1 MKLATMVDKA
11 LMSVVLPG
19 TAHSPYAPIVFLV
32 PTEVHTVYILNPQGS
47 PSDKLYSLR
56 NISTRDGKL
65 RLKHMRRE
73 LFYQESVK
81 FAGGDH

>member
-1 MKLATMVDKA
+1 MKLATMVDKV

-19 TAHSPYAPIVFLV
+19 TVHSPYAPTVFLV
-32 PTEVHTVYILNPQGS
+32 PTEVHAGYVLDPQGS

-56 NISTRDGKL
+56 NISIRNGKL

-81 FAGGDH
+81 FAGVDY

>member
-19 TAHSPYAPIVFLV
+19 TVHSPYAPMVFLV

-56 NISTRDGKL
+56 NISTREIEVETHEERIVLPGKCEVC
-65 RLKHMRRE
+65 RR
-73 LFYQESVK
+73 
-81 FAGGDH
+81 